1 MLVSMLND
9 LPGCLLVQSM
19 SNAKQGRRGEL
30 WGGDWDG
37 ADKRE
42 GKSQGESEGAGGE
55 DGLVGG
61 HRVPKEGE
69 RT

>member
-1 MLVSMLND
+1 MLVSRLND

-19 SNAKQGRRGEL
+19 SNAEQGRRGEL
-30 WGGDWDG
+30 WGG
-37 ADKRE
+37 ADKWE

-69 RT
+69 RP